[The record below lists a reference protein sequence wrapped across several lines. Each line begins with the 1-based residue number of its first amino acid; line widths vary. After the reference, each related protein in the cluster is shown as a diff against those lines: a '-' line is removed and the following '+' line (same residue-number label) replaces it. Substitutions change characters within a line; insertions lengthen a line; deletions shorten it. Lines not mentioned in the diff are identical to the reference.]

1 MQKLL
6 NLLYNYKLS
15 EMKFKKSTYIL
26 FFAMLLTQTACEN
39 KSSLLDNTIITEEQ
53 EVEID
58 ERFELS
64 YWVDIDV
71 RHNNGRGYWF
81 NRDARSEDIAPTEQ
95 EVNNAARALAQ
106 TYHGNKLY
114 VTYHRQF
121 EIETAK
127 TVLSHWKK
135 YGDQYNMEIVP
146 TVVLETYAT
155 PATMNFT
162 DAELVSFAKWCK
174 TNINS
179 KEFGIYDVYVRQSSG
194 SRQDLQLGYLNE
206 NVPIDLVRV
215 GIQPGERLNS
225 YYSSGVQD
233 TWSAECQGNTNE
245 LWENPRYYKGTNKYG
260 RKLLEEWV
268 KARIDE
274 NDRKI
279 VWNLIP
285 VAWDY
290 DAPLDPF
297 SYIFP
302 GDDALINDPPIPG
315 RLVLS
320 KDYIISWHPEG
331 TKNKLFGGLSC
342 DLHILEANSYGRP
355 ESPTFYDKLR
365 SGQPYEGYFA
375 AAVNE
380 VGEVFQSL
388 SN

>member
-1 MQKLL
+1 
-6 NLLYNYKLS
+6 
-15 EMKFKKSTYIL
+15 MKFLKTPYIL
-26 FFAMLLTQTACEN
+26 LFCSLLVNTACE
-39 KSSLLDNTIITEEQ
+39 KTSSLLDNTIVVEDK
-53 EVEID
+53 EVQID
-58 ERFELS
+58 ENFELS

-81 NRDARSEDIAPTEQ
+81 NRDARAEDITPTEQ
-95 EVNNAARALAQ
+95 EVNNSAKALAQ

-121 EIETAK
+121 EIEKAK
-127 TVLSHWKK
+127 TVFSYWKT
-135 YGDQYNMEIVP
+135 YGDQYGLEIVP

-162 DAELVSFAKWCK
+162 DAELIELSEWCK

-194 SRQDLQLGYLNE
+194 SRQDLQLGQLSS
-206 NVPIDLVRV
+206 NVEVSLVRV

-225 YYSSGVQD
+225 YYTSGVQD
-233 TWSAECQGNTNE
+233 TWSAECHGLTNE
-245 LWENPRYYKGTNKYG
+245 LWEFPRYYKGTNKYG

-268 KARIDE
+268 TDRIE
-274 NDRKI
+274 EEKRKI
-279 VWNLIP
+279 IWNLIP

-290 DAPLDPF
+290 DLPLDPF
-297 SYIFP
+297 GYIFP
-302 GDDALINDPPIPG
+302 GDDALTNDPPVPG

-320 KDYIISWHPEG
+320 KDYIISWYQEG
-331 TKNKLFGGLSC
+331 TKNKQFGGFSC

-355 ESPTFYDKLR
+355 EAVTFYDRLR
-365 SGQPYEGYFA
+365 SGQTYDGYFGNA
-375 AAVNE
+375 MTE
-380 VGEVFQSL
+380 VGQVYQSL